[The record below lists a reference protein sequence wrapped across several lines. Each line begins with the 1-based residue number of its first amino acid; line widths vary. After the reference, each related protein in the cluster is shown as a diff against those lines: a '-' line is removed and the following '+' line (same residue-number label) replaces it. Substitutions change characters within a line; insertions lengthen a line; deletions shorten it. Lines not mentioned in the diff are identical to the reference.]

1 MAEKNNILDIVNGIS
16 QAAAN
21 AYDGATDENGEPIKV
36 GLKREEGNPT
46 LDKRVMD
53 GFNVLLSGNTMTVKY
68 HGEIL
73 LKDVHGGDFE
83 SEIDQMITDIV
94 SYLKKEYKK
103 ITGNALSLKKLDKE
117 PSVLVQSMSKIRSW
131 VTADCKYEIGGIP
144 AEPELGATVEERLD
158 GSIKKWLG
166 MGKTEKANRRYN
178 VTPNQGQK
186 KYPGAKKPQNV
197 KGKRD
202 EEPRG

>member
-21 AYDGATDENGEPIKV
+21 AYDGALDENGEPIKV
-36 GLKREEGNPT
+36 GLKREEGDPI

-68 HGEIL
+68 HGEIM
-73 LKDVHGGDFE
+73 LKDVHRGDFE
-83 SEIDQMITDIV
+83 GEIDQMMADIV

-103 ITGNALSLKKLDKE
+103 ITGNTLTLKKLSKE
-117 PSVLVQSMSKIRSW
+117 PNVLVQSMSKVRSW
-131 VTADCKYEIGGIP
+131 VQADCKYEIGGIP
-144 AEPELGATVEERLD
+144 AEPELGTSVEERLD
-158 GSIKKWLG
+158 NSIKNWLG
-166 MGKTEKANRRYN
+166 MGKSDKANRRYN
-178 VTPNQGQK
+178 VTPLQGLKQ
-186 KYPGAKKPQNV
+186 YPGTKKPQNV